1 MSRRETIVIPI
12 QANGFRE
19 PTLVDI
25 LSDPITEA
33 VMRADAVD
41 VEQLAIMLQNIAQAR
56 RPAAQTAAPVFKSK
70 KCNRSGLSEKPM
82 WGFR

>member
-41 VEQLAIMLQNIAQAR
+41 VEQLAIMLQNIAQTRQLRQQPRSSNQRNAT
-56 RPAAQTAAPVFKSK
+56 AQ
-70 KCNRSGLSEKPM
+70 G
-82 WGFR
+82 

>member
-1 MSRRETIVIPI
+1 MTRRITIVIPI
-12 QANGFRE
+12 RQDGFGE
-19 PTLVDI
+19 PTLEDI

-41 VEQLAIMLQNIAQAR
+41 IGQLAIMLQNTAEAR
-56 RPAAQTAAPVFKSK
+56 RPAAQTAAPVFESK